1 MKSAISIFIFFCVV
15 LVSGCT
21 TTMGSFNPSTHFTY
35 PNSNVVP
42 LGYVSASVKDQGI
55 IFPPAVDKEKIVK
68 LMESA
73 MVQKPGADMIIN
85 YKIDTTY
92 TQIPI
97 PIFNIYFQTIK
108 LEGTA
113 AKMTIGKQELLNN

>member
-1 MKSAISIFIFFCVV
+1 MKSVFSVFIFFCVV

-21 TTMGSFNPSTHFTY
+21 TTKGSFNPSTHFTY
-35 PNSNVVP
+35 PNSNIAP
-42 LGYVSASVKDQGI
+42 LGYVSASVKDQGFI
-55 IFPPAVDKEKIVK
+55 LPPKVDKEKIAK
-68 LMESA
+68 LMEDA
-73 MVQKPGADMIIN
+73 LAQKPGADMIIN

-97 PIFNIYFQTIK
+97 PIFTIFFQTIK

-113 AKMTIGKQELLNN
+113 AKMTVGKQELLNN